1 MYLNSEAGY
10 QGMNFFRTGG
20 FALGI
25 LLLGACATAT
35 TSHVIT
41 GTPRTPTEA
50 SQVKLYSAP
59 PPNYEEIAVIDATS
73 RSSSSRGDQ
82 EKMDVVVERLK
93 QEAASLGANGV
104 LLQATGSEYAGG
116 VGTGVGVGLG
126 TGGAGAVSIGTGIFS
141 PSENKTGHGLAI
153 YVPPATP

>member
-1 MYLNSEAGY
+1 
-10 QGMNFFRTGG
+10 MNFVRTCG
-20 FALGI
+20 FALSI
-25 LLLGACATAT
+25 SLFGACATAT

-41 GTPRTPTEA
+41 GTPRTPTDTT
-50 SQVKLYSAP
+50 QVKLYSAP
-59 PPNYEEIAVIDATS
+59 PPHYEEIAVIDATS

-82 EKMDVVVERLK
+82 EKMDVVIDRLK

-116 VGTGVGVGLG
+116 VGTGVGVGVG

-153 YVPPATP
+153 YVPPETP